1 MEQPP
6 LVTRA
11 LELTA
16 ARGFEKP
23 GRADEG
29 PLLHVLAARRGITRV
44 AEIGAGSALGSA
56 WIVSALPPATPFF
69 TAQPDRDRAAAIAA
83 FYADDPN
90 VTVLA
95 GSWRET
101 LPPEAPFDLLFV
113 AASDAKDDADAT
125 IGLLAPGGA
134 AVLDGASLGSAPH
147 AVDRDAWL
155 EHPLLTAV
163 ELWVTPHRRALV
175 AVRR

>member
-1 MEQPP
+1 MERPP

-11 LELTA
+11 LELAA

-29 PLLHVLAARRGITRV
+29 PLGHVLAARRGITRA
-44 AEIGAGSALGSA
+44 AEIGAGSCVGSA
-56 WIVSALPPATPFF
+56 WIVSALSPATPFF
-69 TAQPDRDRAAAIAA
+69 TAQADPDRAAAIAT

-90 VTVLA
+90 VTVLT

-101 LPPEAPFDLLFV
+101 LPPEAPFDLLLV

-134 AVLDGASLGSAPH
+134 AVLDGAHLGPAAH
-147 AVDRDAWL
+147 ALDRDAWL

-163 ELWVTPHRRALV
+163 ELWVTPRRRVLV